1 MMYVQ
6 RFSTC
11 KFYMWVNQYIE
22 YLKEIGV
29 LDAPS
34 ARQGHGRGQL
44 PVQMQPTSHVGMEA
58 HTRSDDAVLG
68 DIVQG
73 IARLD
78 EKMSK
83 ILGALERM
91 NMMLGLF
98 VCVCVCVGLLAANV
112 GKQLNEL
119 GNLTD

>member
-6 RFSTC
+6 RFSAC
-11 KFYMWVNQYIE
+11 KFYMWENQYIE

-34 ARQGHGRGQL
+34 GPQGYGREQL
-44 PVQMQPTSHVGMEA
+44 PVQIQPKSHVGMEA
-58 HTRSDDAVLG
+58 HTRSDDAILG

-78 EKMSK
+78 ERMNK
-83 ILGALERM
+83 IFGALERM
-91 NMMLGLF
+91 NTMLGLF
-98 VCVCVCVGLLAANV
+98 LCVCV
-112 GKQLNEL
+112 L
-119 GNLTD
+119 GC